1 MIDDFVG
8 ALGASSLAT
17 HWTRASF
24 DAVWPNPVEGEKNIT
39 WARAACS
46 TMGKF
51 TGSGAYVNFPGL
63 GEEGETLVQ
72 AAYGGNYARLV
83 ELKNQSFASTLVH
96 GITPP
101 RRVG

>member
-1 MIDDFVG
+1 
-8 ALGASSLAT
+8 
-17 HWTRASF
+17 
-24 DAVWPNPVEGEKNIT
+24 VEGEKNIT

-83 ELKNQSFASTLVH
+83 ELKNQYDPTNLFRLNQNIKPTARPYQGV
-96 GITPP
+96 
-101 RRVG
+101 